1 MEVVAVI
8 WSCRRGG
15 KGGFVGGTYHC
26 ELWNGDG
33 GREGGGSGSGGC
45 VGNNEGGG
53 GATVKN
59 SCCC

>member
-1 MEVVAVI
+1 MAVI

-15 KGGFVGGTYHC
+15 KGGCGGGTYHC

-33 GREGGGSGSGGC
+33 GGGSGSGGC